1 MTLLLTLVTIYWL
14 THHITSPLRALVQAT
29 QSVQRCDLSRSV
41 AITTQDEIG
50 ALGMAFNHMIAS
62 YEFRQEAEPHVS
74 TRALELFDHIIAD
87 TAQRLQ
93 TIGDLENV
101 AEKPMVIGMG
111 IDYPIP
117 PPAGK
122 V

>member
-1 MTLLLTLVTIYWL
+1 VRWISGAGRIRLDTQGEPVRGVGISLDVTDLRIEQLRVLRMTMRTVQDIV
-14 THHITSPLRALVQAT
+14 SNALM
-29 QSVQRCDLSRSV
+29 SL
-41 AITTQDEIG
+41 
-50 ALGMAFNHMIAS
+50 
-62 YEFRQEAEPHVS
+62 YEFREEAEPHVS